1 MENDALI
8 ESTEA
13 GGNGD
18 GNGDERPVYGFKR
31 LGDSKTTAEVGENFV
46 NTYKSF
52 PWILRNKWRDFGEQG
67 VLMQVRGLTSGM
79 SFYCKEI
86 QSVNPKGTQP
96 WILIGSTEAEAEAP
110 ILWPPDMKSRLIR
123 KDPDAWKDWRQEEKG
138 MTEEGMVG
146 WHHRYNGHE
155 FEQTPGQGNLAF
167 CSSWGHKELDTT
179 EQLNNNN
186 CFYKKNCA
194 APGNLTFMWLLSYTH
209 PKEFV
214 GIYSVQF
221 SSVTQ
226 SCPTLCNPMDCST
239 PGLPV
244 HHQLLEFTKNHVHW
258 VGDAIQPSHPL
269 LSSSPPAH
277 NPSQHQS
284 LFQWVNSLHEVAK
297 VLEFQL

>member
-13 GGNGD
+13 GGNGE
-18 GNGDERPVYGFKR
+18 GNGEERPVFGFTR
-31 LGDSKTTAEVGENFV
+31 LGDSKTNAEVGENFV

-96 WILIGSTEAEAEAP
+96 WIFTGRTDAEAQAP
-110 ILWPPDMKSRLIR
+110 KLWPRWFEEPTHWKRSWCWERLKAER
-123 KDPDAWKDWRQEEKG
+123 EET
-138 MTEEGMVG
+138 TENEMVG

-179 EQLNNNN
+179 EQLN
-186 CFYKKNCA
+186 
-194 APGNLTFMWLLSYTH
+194 WI
-209 PKEFV
+209 E
-214 GIYSVQF
+214 
-221 SSVTQ
+221 
-226 SCPTLCNPMDCST
+226 
-239 PGLPV
+239 
-244 HHQLLEFTKNHVHW
+244 
-258 VGDAIQPSHPL
+258 
-269 LSSSPPAH
+269 
-277 NPSQHQS
+277 
-284 LFQWVNSLHEVAK
+284 
-297 VLEFQL
+297 